1 MLGDLALEST
11 QQEIRDKKIGDSM
24 LVRMLST
31 LKKLTFDAASQL
43 RIVGSVTATIAN
55 NQDIR
60 NVTGTVT
67 RANVSIWDSGTWGTW
82 NILTSQA
89 FQSWGRRLIRKV

>member
-1 MLGDLALEST
+1 ML
-11 QQEIRDKKIGDSM
+11 I
-24 LVRMLST
+24 RMLST

-43 RIVGSVTATIAN
+43 RIVGSVTASIAA

-67 RANVSIWDSGTWGTW
+67 RANVSI
-82 NILTSQA
+82 
-89 FQSWGRRLIRKV
+89 